1 VLVRGGTNR
10 IYLLDTIE
18 PILVGLLAILEGRII
33 VVRRELD
40 SSVDTAYLY
49 PFPTL
54 FVSGTNSPVTL
65 INFER
70 HENKDE
76 FGTTEKLKLCAWK
89 YWLRSTA
96 LDNIVGFF
104 QCIKLRVS
112 KQYSVCTDLRCRVV

>member
-1 VLVRGGTNR
+1 MLVRGGTNR

-33 VVRRELD
+33 VVGRELN

-54 FVSGTNSPVTL
+54 FVSGKNSPVTL

-76 FGTTEKLKLCAWK
+76 FGTTEKLKPCAWN
-89 YWLRSTA
+89 YWLRLTA
-96 LDNIVGFF
+96 P
-104 QCIKLRVS
+104 R
-112 KQYSVCTDLRCRVV
+112 